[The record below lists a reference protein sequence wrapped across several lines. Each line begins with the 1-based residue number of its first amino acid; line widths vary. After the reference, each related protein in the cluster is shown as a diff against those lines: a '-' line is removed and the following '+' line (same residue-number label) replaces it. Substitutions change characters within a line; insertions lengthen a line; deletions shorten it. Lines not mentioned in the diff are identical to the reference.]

1 MTERIYEKDSYC
13 REFKAKVVSC
23 ESKDGGYG
31 VVLDRTA
38 FFAEGGGQAADE
50 GEINGVRVLDV
61 QIEGE
66 EIVHKTESA
75 LEVGS
80 EVTGRLDW
88 ELRFSRMQSHSGEHI
103 VSGVVHS
110 LFGYD
115 NVGFHMSETV
125 MTVDFSGVLSGE
137 DIERVEEY
145 SNRAIYA
152 NEVITA
158 SYPSKEEAS
167 ALEYRSKK
175 EITEGLR
182 LITIENVDCCACCAP
197 HPARTGEIGLI
208 KIIDAYPYKQGTRIE
223 MLAGIN
229 ALKDYVG
236 LNKSNKYLMGVLSA
250 PREKVKEAVDRQ
262 LEAAGELR
270 SENQRISKELALCK
284 VVPVAVGDGIY
295 AVSEGVLQEDLRYC
309 SNTFLE
315 KGINTCVLLSKIEGE
330 NYIYVVSSKT
340 RDTREIVAVLNKSFN
355 GKGGGKPDYAQGKLT
370 AASEEYLI
378 KTVEE
383 ILK

>member
-38 FFAEGGGQAADE
+38 FFAQGGGQAADE

-88 ELRFSRMQSHSGEHI
+88 ELRFPRMQSHSGEHI

-115 NVGFHMSETV
+115 NVGFHMSEAV

-158 SYPSKEEAS
+158 SYPTKEEAA

-175 EITEGLR
+175 EILEGLR

-197 HPARTGEIGLI
+197 HPVRTGEIGVI

-229 ALKDYVG
+229 ALRDYAG

-250 PREKVKEAVDRQ
+250 PRERVKEAVDRQ
-262 LEAAGELR
+262 LEAVGELR

-284 VVPVAVGDGIY
+284 VVPVAVGDGVY
-295 AVSEGVLQEDLRYC
+295 AVTEGLLQEDLRYC

-315 KGINTCVLLSKIEGE
+315 KGINTCVLLSKGEGE
-330 NYIYVVSSKT
+330 NYIYVVSSKE
-340 RDTREIVAVLNKSFN
+340 RDVREIVAVLNKSFN
-355 GKGGGKPDYAQGKLT
+355 GKGGGKADYAQGKLT

-378 KTVEE
+378 KTIEE

>member
-1 MTERIYEKDSYC
+1 MTERIYEHDSYC
-13 REFKAKVVSC
+13 KEFKARVLSC
-23 ESKDGGYG
+23 EGIEGGYA

-50 GEINGVRVLDV
+50 GEINGVKVLDV

-66 EIVHKTESA
+66 NIVHKTERA

-88 ELRFSRMQSHSGEHI
+88 ELRFSRMQSHSGEHV

-115 NVGFHMSETV
+115 NVGFHMSEAV

-152 NEVITA
+152 NESITA

-197 HPARTGEIGLI
+197 HPARTGEIGII

-229 ALKDYVG
+229 ALRDYVG

-295 AVSEGVLQEDLRYC
+295 AVSEGVLQEELRYC

-330 NYIYVVSSKT
+330 NYIYVVSSKA
-340 RDTREIVAVLNKSFN
+340 RDVREIVSVLNKSFN
-355 GKGGGKPDYAQGKLT
+355 GKGGGKADYAQGKLT

>member
-1 MTERIYEKDSYC
+1 MTERIYENDSYC
-13 REFKAKVVSC
+13 KEFKAKVMSC
-23 ESKDGGYG
+23 ECIEGGYA

-50 GEINGVRVLDV
+50 GEINGVKVLDV
-61 QIEGE
+61 QIEGDK
-66 EIVHKTESA
+66 IVHKTESA

-80 EVTGRLDW
+80 EVNSRIDW

-115 NVGFHMSETV
+115 NVGFHMSEAV
-125 MTVDFSGVLSGE
+125 MTVDFSGVLSQD

-152 NEVITA
+152 NEKITA
-158 SYPSKEEAS
+158 SYPSEAE
-167 ALEYRSKK
+167 ADVLEYRSKK

-182 LITIENVDCCACCAP
+182 VITIENVDCCACCAP
-197 HPARTGEIGLI
+197 HPERTGEIGII
-208 KIIDAYPYKQGTRIE
+208 KIIEAYPYKQGTRIE

-262 LEAAGELR
+262 IEAVGELR
-270 SENQRISKELALCK
+270 GELQRISKELSLYK
-284 VVPVAVGDGIY
+284 VAPVAVGNGVY
-295 AVSEGVLQEDLRYC
+295 AVTEGLLQEDLRYC

-315 KGINTCVLLSKIEGE
+315 QGIKTCVLISKIDGE
-330 NYIYVVSSKT
+330 NYIYVVSSKE
-340 RDTREIVAVLNKSFN
+340 RDVREIVSFLNKSFN
-355 GKGGGKPDYAQGKLT
+355 GKGGGKPDYAQGKLIVSSKE
-370 AASEEYLI
+370 ALI
-378 KTVEE
+378 KTIEE